1 MGSEQKVWR
10 WHVGFG
16 THAKPQTE
24 TDNVVQVIILA
35 GPAVASLL
43 KTHGQTQ
50 SFVGGTSPHG
60 KRRLFVGG
68 NVMVIWQIGDN
79 R

>member
-1 MGSEQKVWR
+1 MGSEQKKVLAR
-10 WHVGFG
+10 
-16 THAKPQTE
+16 THAKPQN
-24 TDNVVQVIILA
+24 DNVQVIILA

-68 NVMVIWQIGDN
+68 NVTVIWQIGDN